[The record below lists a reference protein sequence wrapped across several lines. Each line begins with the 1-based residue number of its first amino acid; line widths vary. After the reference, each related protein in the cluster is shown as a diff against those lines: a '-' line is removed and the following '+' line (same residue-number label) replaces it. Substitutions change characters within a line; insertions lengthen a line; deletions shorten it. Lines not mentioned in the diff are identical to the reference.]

1 MENSERLK
9 MMQQHTIKM
18 RDSLANPSK
27 DTKRVWKMQDRKNEW
42 LIKLHEKREAVSDDD
57 DDGISL
63 TSEVRVR

>member
-1 MENSERLK
+1 
-9 MMQQHTIKM
+9 M
-18 RDSLANPSK
+18 RDGLENPSK

>member
-1 MENSERLK
+1 MKKSERLK

-42 LIKLHEKREAVSDDD
+42 LIKLYEKQEAETDN

-63 TSEVRVR
+63 TSEVRVK